1 MINRSTQTTIESCWR
16 KFVHCQRHKN
26 SVEYNEQGANSWLF
40 ENAVQLKH
48 IVTYAHYEQLSWC
61 LIVWTCRPINEWMT
75 WNIKSLHAPSRAS
88 HLNRI
93 HSTICISKH
102 KIKIK
107 SFIYDFAW
115 YLNYWRT
122 ISSNFAKYIKYRLL
136 SQNFSKFL
144 IISYSNQI

>member
-61 LIVWTCRPINEWMT
+61 LIVWTCRPTNEWMT

-107 SFIYDFAW
+107 
-115 YLNYWRT
+115 
-122 ISSNFAKYIKYRLL
+122 
-136 SQNFSKFL
+136 
-144 IISYSNQI
+144 IISLWFRMVFKLLKNNKFQFCKIHKVPFIKPKLQ